1 MRLLYARKERLP
13 VPGMTS
19 GHVLFNLILFP
30 RVRIR
35 KKHLHNTVWESGH
48 YYYRSFLT
56 FVPLFRAIF
65 LDWKIAFPLAAT
77 RSAADVREAQA
88 VTTAVTPTAV
98 TTAVTTPTVTTAVT
112 LTA

>member
-1 MRLLYARKERLP
+1 
-13 VPGMTS
+13 MTS

-65 LDWKIAFPLAAT
+65 LDWKTAFLPAAT
-77 RSAADVREAQA
+77 RSAADGREAQA
-88 VTTAVTPTAV
+88 VTTAVTTTAVTPTAV
-98 TTAVTTPTVTTAVT
+98 TPTAVT
-112 LTA
+112 LTAVTVTA